1 MRDPATLRAA
11 VAITAEY
18 LPTATERNPCDYTPE
33 LSRRARGAQVWAAMH
48 SLGRGGLAEL
58 FERNCPQVKRFAA
71 VLLRGRHLPVRGHC
85 MAGTHGH
92 AHQHLFL
99 GHYGCGC
106 RAQPRGHAQNRGG
119 MNLAQATPMISKRL
133 GVAAAAT
140 LLVAMSA
147 CQTVQTTEPGAV
159 GVDRKQRMLVSE
171 QEVEQGAQQA
181 YAEEKKKAQADG
193 KLNSNSALTSRVRNV
208 AQRLIPGTGTFRSDA
223 PNWPW
228 EVNTLTTKE
237 LNAYCMPGGKI
248 MVYSGLVEQ
257 LKLTD
262 AEMAAVIGHEMAHAL
277 REHSRERISRAY
289 AQQIALAG
297 VAVVT
302 GAGSGAL
309 DLANSVAS
317 VTFQLPH

>member
-1 MRDPATLRAA
+1 MWL
-11 VAITAEY
+11 
-18 LPTATERNPCDYTPE
+18 
-33 LSRRARGAQVWAAMH
+33 
-48 SLGRGGLAEL
+48 
-58 FERNCPQVKRFAA
+58 KRFGKRVFVALTAA
-71 VLLRGRHLPVRGHC
+71 VLL
-85 MAGTHGH
+85 MA
-92 AHQHLFL
+92 
-99 GHYGCGC
+99 
-106 RAQPRGHAQNRGG
+106 
-119 MNLAQATPMISKRL
+119 
-133 GVAAAAT
+133 
-140 LLVAMSA
+140 SA
-147 CQTVQTTEPGAV
+147 CETVKTTESGAV
-159 GVDRKQRMLVSE
+159 GVNRKQRMLVSE
-171 QEVEQGAQQA
+171 EEVEKGAQLA
-181 YAEEKKKAQADG
+181 YAQEKQKAQAEG
-193 KLNSNSALTSRVRNV
+193 KLNANSALTSRVRNV
-208 AQRLIPGTGTFRSDA
+208 SQRLIPGTAVFRSDA

-302 GAGSGAL
+302 GAGAGTM

-317 VTFQLPH
+317 VTFQLPHSREQESEADIIGLELMARAGYDPNAAVSVWKKMMSADQGGSPQFLSTHPSPKTRIQDLQALVPKVMPFYERANKG